1 MNKCFFRK
9 ESFTKEKREYM
20 KNTIAIAAIMMC
32 LISAAITPVS
42 AQMENR
48 SFQLTL
54 ISILISFGLT
64 IVAIVITAILTS
76 RATNKTIRAMIEILD
91 IGFKRSSVAMT
102 YATRKSEK
110 EDRTVEY
117 EDLHEGYEFADEF
130 FKLKKEGNDEKMNAP
145 KLNSTS
151 THQNLSFEK
160 KGLLKEERK

>member
-1 MNKCFFRK
+1 MM
-9 ESFTKEKREYM
+9 SREYS
-20 KNTIAIAAIMMC
+20 KKIEAIAIAAIMMC
-32 LISAAITPVS
+32 LISAAIMPVS

-102 YATRKSEK
+102 YATGKSEK

-130 FKLKKEGNDEKMNAP
+130 FKLKKEGGNKKMNAT

-160 KGLLKEERK
+160 KGLLKEERR

>member
-1 MNKCFFRK
+1 MSVGR
-9 ESFTKEKREYM
+9 M
-20 KNTIAIAAIMMC
+20 KGAIAIAAIIVF
-32 LISAAITPVS
+32 LISAGIMPVS
-42 AQMENR
+42 AQTEFSR

-110 EDRTVEY
+110 EDRIVEY

-130 FKLKKEGNDEKMNAP
+130 FKLKRNTEKY
-145 KLNSTS
+145 K
-151 THQNLSFEK
+151 
-160 KGLLKEERK
+160 

>member
-1 MNKCFFRK
+1 MSVGR
-9 ESFTKEKREYM
+9 M
-20 KNTIAIAAIMMC
+20 KGAIAIAAIIVF
-32 LISAAITPVS
+32 LISAGIMPVS
-42 AQMENR
+42 AQTEFSR
-48 SFQLTL
+48 SFQLTS

-110 EDRTVEY
+110 EDRIVEY

-130 FKLKKEGNDEKMNAP
+130 FKLRKEGNDNKMNAT
-145 KLNSTS
+145 KSSS
-151 THQNLSFEK
+151 THKNLSLEK
-160 KGLLKEERK
+160 KALLKEERR

>member
-1 MNKCFFRK
+1 MSK
-9 ESFTKEKREYM
+9 EYSKKIEA
-20 KNTIAIAAIMMC
+20 IATAAIMMC

-130 FKLKKEGNDEKMNAP
+130 FKLKKEGNDEKMNAS

-160 KGLLKEERK
+160 KGLLKEERR

>member
-1 MNKCFFRK
+1 M
-9 ESFTKEKREYM
+9 SREYS
-20 KNTIAIAAIMMC
+20 KKIEAIATAAIMMC

-130 FKLKKEGNDEKMNAP
+130 FKLKKEGNDEKMNAS
-145 KLNSTS
+145 KLNP
-151 THQNLSFEK
+151 THQNLSLEK
-160 KGLLKEERK
+160 EPLPKKEGS

>member
-1 MNKCFFRK
+1 MEKG
-9 ESFTKEKREYM
+9 ESKV
-20 KNTIAIAAIMMC
+20 IIGIILAAIMVF

-48 SFQLTL
+48 SFQLTI

-64 IVAIVITAILTS
+64 IVAIVITTILTS

-91 IGFKRSSVAMT
+91 VGFKRSSVAMT
-102 YATRKSEK
+102 YATGKSEK
-110 EDRTVEY
+110 EDRIVEY

-130 FKLKKEGNDEKMNAP
+130 FKLKKGGDNKKINVT
-145 KLNSTS
+145 KSGS
-151 THQNLSFEK
+151 IHHQNLSLEK

>member
-1 MNKCFFRK
+1 M
-9 ESFTKEKREYM
+9 EDKRVM
-20 KNTIAIAAIMMC
+20 GIAIAAIMTC

-42 AQMENR
+42 AQTEFSG

-76 RATNKTIRAMIEILD
+76 RATNKISIRAMIEILD
-91 IGFKRSSVAMT
+91 IGFKRSPVAMT

-110 EDRTVEY
+110 EDRIVEY

-130 FKLKKEGNDEKMNAP
+130 FKLKKDQGDNKM
-145 KLNSTS
+145 KVTKSSS
-151 THQNLSFEK
+151 THKNLSLEK
-160 KGLLKEERK
+160 KALLKEERR

>member
-1 MNKCFFRK
+1 MSK
-9 ESFTKEKREYM
+9 EYSKKIEA
-20 KNTIAIAAIMMC
+20 IATAAIMMC

-130 FKLKKEGNDEKMNAP
+130 FKLKKEGNDEKRNAS

-160 KGLLKEERK
+160 KGLLKEERR

>member
-1 MNKCFFRK
+1 M
-9 ESFTKEKREYM
+9 SREYS
-20 KNTIAIAAIMMC
+20 KKIEAIATAAIMMC

-130 FKLKKEGNDEKMNAP
+130 FKLKRGGNDNKMNVT
-145 KLNSTS
+145 KSSS
-151 THQNLSFEK
+151 THKNLSLEK
-160 KGLLKEERK
+160 EALLKEERRLPVLRKDER